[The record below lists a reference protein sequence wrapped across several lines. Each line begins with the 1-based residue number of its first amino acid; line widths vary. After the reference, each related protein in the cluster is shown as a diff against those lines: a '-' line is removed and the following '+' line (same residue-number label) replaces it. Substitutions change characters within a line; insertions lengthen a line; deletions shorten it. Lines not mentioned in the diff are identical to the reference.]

1 MKPLSS
7 PRRMAV
13 VGAGIAGLACART
26 LLQAGHEVAL
36 FEAAATPGGRM
47 ATEDSPYGGFDS
59 GAQYFTVRDER
70 FAQALEVAAPGLVR
84 RWSVSAVRVLDER
97 GRVVEA
103 ATPPH
108 EAHWI
113 PVPGMAA
120 LARHWAAPLAD
131 HGRLH
136 LDARVLGARHDAG
149 QAAPWSL
156 QIQDAQGRCTEHA
169 GFDAVAW
176 ALPAPVVR
184 ALLPPSAR
192 ALAQALDTVA
202 MGPCW
207 SLMLAFPQAEQPG
220 LQALGPQWNAARSTH
235 HRLAWLARETAKP
248 QRGGIE
254 RWVAQ
259 AGHDWSLK
267 HERDDA
273 ARVGAKLLRAF
284 GEITG
289 IRASPGHSV
298 ARLWPHARTLRPLG
312 RSHLLDCGL
321 GLGLCGDWCLGQRV
335 EDAFVSGLELAL
347 AMVERPTR

>member
-1 MKPLSS
+1 MPHPARP
-7 PRRMAV
+7 PRRIAV

-26 LLQAGHEVAL
+26 LAQAGCAVAL
-36 FEAAATPGGRM
+36 FEAARAPGGRM

-59 GAQYFTVRDER
+59 GAQYFTVRDAR
-70 FAQALEVAAPGLVR
+70 FAEALERAAPGLVR

-103 ATPPH
+103 AAPPR
-108 EAHWI
+108 EAHWL

-120 LARHWAAPLAD
+120 LAHHWAGPLAER
-131 HGRLH
+131 GALH
-136 LDARVLGARHDAG
+136 LGARVLGARRGAG
-149 QAAPWSL
+149 KTARWSL
-156 QIQDAQGRCTEHA
+156 QVQDDAGGASEHA
-169 GFDAVAW
+169 GFDAIAW
-176 ALPAPVVR
+176 ALPAPALR
-184 ALLPPSAR
+184 ALLPPQAA
-192 ALAQALDTVA
+192 ALAQALDAVV

-259 AGHDWSLK
+259 AGHDWSAE
-267 HERDDA
+267 HARDDA
-273 ARVGAKLLRAF
+273 ERVGAKLLKAF

-289 IRASPGHSV
+289 IRASPGYRA
-298 ARLWPHARTLRPLG
+298 ARLWPHARTLQPLG
-312 RSHLLDCGL
+312 RTHLWDAEPGI
-321 GLGLCGDWCLGQRV
+321 GVCGDWCLGQRV

-347 AMVERPTR
+347 AMVLR

>member
-1 MKPLSS
+1 MKP
-7 PRRMAV
+7 PAPPQRIAV

-26 LLQAGHEVAL
+26 LLQAGGAVEL
-36 FEAAATPGGRM
+36 FEAAHAPGGRM
-47 ATEDSPYGGFDS
+47 ATEDSPFGGFDS
-59 GAQYFTVRDER
+59 GAQYFTVRDAR
-70 FAQALEVAAPGLVR
+70 FAQALEQAAAGVVR

-103 ATPPH
+103 AAPPH
-108 EAHWI
+108 EAHWL

-120 LARHWAAPLAD
+120 LTRHWAAPLAAR
-131 HGRLH
+131 GALH
-136 LDARVLGARHDAG
+136 LGTRVLGARRGAG
-149 QAAPWSL
+149 GAAPWSL
-156 QIQDAQGRCTEHA
+156 QVQDGGGDATEHA
-169 GFDAVAW
+169 GFGAIAW
-176 ALPAPVVR
+176 ALPAPALR
-184 ALLPPSAR
+184 ALLPAG
-192 ALAQALDTVA
+192 ALAHSLDAVV

-259 AGHDWSLK
+259 AGHAWSAE
-267 HERDDA
+267 HAHDDPE
-273 ARVGAKLLRAF
+273 RVGAKLLKAF

-289 IRASPGHSV
+289 IRASPGLRV
-298 ARLWPHARTLRPLG
+298 ARLWPHARTLQPLG
-312 RSHLLDCGL
+312 RSHLWEPELAL
-321 GLGLCGDWCLGQRV
+321 GACGDWCLGQRV

-347 AMVERPTR
+347 AIVRR

>member
-1 MKPLSS
+1 MKPHAS
-7 PRRMAV
+7 PPQRIAV
-13 VGAGIAGLACART
+13 VGAGMAGIACART
-26 LLQAGHEVAL
+26 LLQAGCEVEL

-47 ATEDSPYGGFDS
+47 ATEDSPFGSFDS
-59 GAQYFTVRDER
+59 GAQYFTVRDAR
-70 FAQALEVAAPGLVR
+70 FAQALEQAAAGLVR

-120 LARHWAAPLAD
+120 LARHWAEPLAAR
-131 HGRLH
+131 GALH
-136 LDARVLGARHDAG
+136 LGTHVLGARRDAAR
-149 QAAPWSL
+149 AAPWSL
-156 QIQDAQGRCTEHA
+156 QTRGEDGQASERA
-169 GFDAVAW
+169 GFDAIAW
-176 ALPAPVVR
+176 ALPAPALR
-184 ALLPPSAR
+184 ALLPPQASQV
-192 ALAQALDTVA
+192 AQALDAVV

-248 QRGGIE
+248 RRGGIE

-267 HERDDA
+267 HERDDP
-273 ARVGAKLLRAF
+273 ARAGAKLLKAF

-289 IRASPGHSV
+289 IRADPGYGV
-298 ARLWPHARTLRPLG
+298 ARLWPHARTLQALG
-312 RSHLLDCGL
+312 RSHLWQPEL
-321 GLGLCGDWCLGQRV
+321 GIGACGDWCLGQRV

-347 AMVERPTR
+347 AIVER